1 MEDPPP
7 LLIFPLRC
15 AVARASFR
23 PVAKLPTEEAWCR
36 FGAAL
41 RVVAELVA
49 VAAAHCGAVFGPV
62 AGLAAAQ
69 ALACARRLNTILGPV
84 SNLAAAEAH
93 VI

>member
-1 MEDPPP
+1 MLLERHAGRALRRRPMEDPPP

-49 VAAAHCGAVFGPV
+49 VADVFCVGI
-62 AGLAAAQ
+62 AGQTAPFAAQ
-69 ALACARRLNTILGPV
+69 CF
-84 SNLAAAEAH
+84 AH
-93 VI
+93 SV